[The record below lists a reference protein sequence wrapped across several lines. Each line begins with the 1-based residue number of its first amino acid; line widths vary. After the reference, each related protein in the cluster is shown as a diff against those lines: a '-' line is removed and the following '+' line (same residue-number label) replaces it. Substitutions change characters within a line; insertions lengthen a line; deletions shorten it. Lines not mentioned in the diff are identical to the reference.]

1 MARRAFER
9 AQDPDAGRR
18 RPLRHLAATFTTQTL
33 AAGGFIF
40 FALIVPEL
48 ARETGLPERDFGL
61 AVTFIFIGT
70 ALSSPLTGF
79 YTRIF
84 GSVGA
89 QIVALAWMAGALLLV
104 LFGTWWTTILAA
116 FLFGMG
122 YGPLS
127 PLGMTIVTERTPHK
141 NRGLFLSIRQS
152 SQPFAGV
159 LLGRLLPPFVLV
171 YGWQAGVISV
181 SASVAAGIVVVALW
195 PGLFRLRDEAAVRCR
210 SRAPSAEGRGLVG
223 FLARFAIP
231 QELRALWV
239 SGVIFAVTQV
249 VMVFF
254 CYIYLLEAIGLSPIA
269 AGIFASNLQLAG
281 LFSRPVSGWICDR
294 LGRSDVV
301 LIAIAIVS
309 VLASTALLMVTKDWG
324 AAPLLAVALACGVSG
339 QAWNA
344 VFTNAMAELV
354 APERLAEMNG
364 RAFSFLSL
372 GWMAAAPA
380 CWLLI
385 ETFAD
390 YRPIFY
396 TVIALNV
403 LVTVSLIFGAARRGP
418 RRARAR

>member
-1 MARRAFER
+1 MARPAPN
-9 AQDPDAGRR
+9 PDAGRR
-18 RPLRHLAATFTTQTL
+18 QPLRHLTAAFTTQML

-40 FALIVPEL
+40 FGLIVPAL
-48 ARETGLPERDFGL
+48 AKETGLPERDFGL

-70 ALSSPLTGF
+70 ALSSPLTGL
-79 YTRIF
+79 YTRLF

-89 QIVALAWMAGALLLV
+89 QALALAWMSGALLLI
-104 LFGTWWTTILAA
+104 LFGTWWATMIAA
-116 FLFGMG
+116 VLFGMG
-122 YGPLS
+122 YGSLS
-127 PLGMTIVTERTPHK
+127 PLGMTIVTERTPQK

-159 LLGRLLPPFVLV
+159 ILGRLLPPFVLA
-171 YGWQAGVISV
+171 YGWQAGVLSI
-181 SASVAAGIVVVALW
+181 SASVAIGVVVVALW
-195 PGLFRLRDEAAVRCR
+195 PGLFRLRDEAAIR
-210 SRAPSAEGRGLVG
+210 SRSSVGASSGGGLRAFARGL
-223 FLARFAIP
+223 AIP
-231 QELRALWV
+231 AELRALWF
-239 SGVIFAVTQV
+239 SGVIFAITQV

-254 CYIYLLEAIGLSPIA
+254 CYIYLLEEIGMSPIA

-281 LFSRPVSGWICDR
+281 LFARPLSGWICDR

-301 LIAIAIVS
+301 LIAIAVVS
-309 VLASTALLMVTKDWG
+309 VAAAAAMLTMTNDWG
-324 AAPLLAVALACGVSG
+324 AIPLLAVALACGVSG

-354 APERLAEMNG
+354 VPDQLAEMNG

-385 ETFAD
+385 ETFSE

-396 TVIALNV
+396 AVIALNV
-403 LVTVSLIFGAARRGP
+403 LVTISLVFGLR
-418 RRARAR
+418 RRAKPA

>member
-1 MARRAFER
+1 MARPAPAREE
-9 AQDPDAGRR
+9 DPDAGRR
-18 RPLRHLAATFTTQTL
+18 QPLRHLAVTFTTQML

-89 QIVALAWMAGALLLV
+89 QLLALAWMAGALLLV
-104 LFGTWWTTILAA
+104 LLGTWWTTMLAGT
-116 FLFGMG
+116 LFGMG

-152 SQPFAGV
+152 SQPLAGV
-159 LLGRLLPPFVLV
+159 LLGRLLPPFVLA
-171 YGWQAGVISV
+171 YGWQAGVISI
-181 SASVAAGIVVVALW
+181 SASVAAGILVVALW
-195 PGLFRLRDEAAVRCR
+195 PALFRLRDEAAIRSR
-210 SRAPSAEGRGLVG
+210 SRAPSAGGGSLAGV
-223 FLARFAIP
+223 LARFAIP
-231 QELRALWV
+231 RELRALWL
-239 SGVIFAVTQV
+239 SGVIFAITQV

-254 CYIYLLEAIGLSPIA
+254 CYIYLLEEIGLSPIA

-309 VLASTALLMVTKDWG
+309 VIASAALLTVTRDWG

-364 RAFSFLSL
+364 RAFAFLSL

-403 LVTVSLIFGAARRGP
+403 IVTISLVFGLRRGRQRTVS
-418 RRARAR
+418 

>member
-1 MARRAFER
+1 MARPAP
-9 AQDPDAGRR
+9 DPDAGRR
-18 RPLRHLAATFTTQTL
+18 QPLRHLTAAFTTQML

-70 ALSSPLTGF
+70 ALSSPLTGL
-79 YTRIF
+79 YTRLF

-89 QIVALAWMAGALLLV
+89 QALALAWMSGVLLLI
-104 LFGTWWTTILAA
+104 LFGTWWMTMLAA

-127 PLGMTIVTERTPHK
+127 PLGMTIVTERTPRS

-159 LLGRLLPPFVLV
+159 ILGRLLPPFVLA
-171 YGWQAGVISV
+171 YGWQAGVLSI
-181 SASVAAGIVVVALW
+181 SASVAIGVAVVALW
-195 PGLFRLRDEAAVRCR
+195 PGLFRLRDEAAIKQR
-210 SRAPSAEGRGLVG
+210 SSAGAATGGGLPA

-231 QELRALWV
+231 PELRALWF
-239 SGVIFAVTQV
+239 SGVIFAITQV

-254 CYIYLLEAIGLSPIA
+254 CYIYLLEEIGMSPIA

-301 LIAIAIVS
+301 LIAISIVS
-309 VLASTALLMVTKDWG
+309 VFASLAMLAMTKDWG
-324 AAPLLAVALACGVSG
+324 AVPLLAVALACGVSG

-354 APERLAEMNG
+354 APDRLAEMNG

-385 ETFAD
+385 ETFAE

-396 TVIALNV
+396 TIIVLNV
-403 LVTVSLIFGAARRGP
+403 LVTISLIFGLS
-418 RRARAR
+418 RRAPRA

>member
-61 AVTFIFIGT
+61 AATFIFIGT